1 MRARMGTLLGWAA
14 TGPADPEGKF
24 VVKNLPWLPHDF
36 SVMGLNGK
44 YYIKEI
50 RYNGVVMTDGL
61 VRLTQGAPAQ
71 NLEIVLDDKVAT
83 ITGSVRD
90 ADKAANSPFMVVV
103 KWPYTEGDL
112 PVSGERLLGDKDG
125 RFRISGLAPGEYRVL
140 GLARPVP
147 FTQISIQLLSRGE
160 TVTLERGG
168 LKDLSLKLID
178 PSK

>member
-1 MRARMGTLLGWAA
+1 LG
-14 TGPADPEGKF
+14 
-24 VVKNLPWLPHDF
+24 
-36 SVMGLNGK
+36 GK

-71 NLEIVLDDKVAT
+71 NLEIVLDDQPGT

-90 ADKAANSPFMVVV
+90 GDKPVSKPFVLVV
-103 KWPYTEGDL
+103 KWPFSEGDV
-112 PVSGERLLGDKDG
+112 PISPEGLGADDQG
-125 RFRISGLAPGEYRVL
+125 RFRISGLAPGEYRVI

-147 FTQISIQLLSRGE
+147 FTQVSNQLLSRGE

-168 LKDLSLKLID
+168 LQDLSLKLID
-178 PSK
+178 LSK